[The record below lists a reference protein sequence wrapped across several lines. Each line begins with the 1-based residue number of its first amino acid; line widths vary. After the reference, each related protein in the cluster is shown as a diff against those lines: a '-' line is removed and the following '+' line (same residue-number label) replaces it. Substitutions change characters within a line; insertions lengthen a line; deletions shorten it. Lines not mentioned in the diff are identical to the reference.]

1 MFRCGVE
8 RALERRAHGQ
18 HNTRAGLALPQPKMR
33 AVIGRPRQPQQIALP
48 LPGPQRE
55 QQWQMQMRRRGF
67 EKRGLVV
74 GGPNLVGAVAAI
86 EPPAARASS
95 GDRGS
100 FWQEPTASAI
110 RLDERDRMRKNSMS
124 HKLAVTL
131 VAACL
136 FVPPLAL
143 AAGPGGGTG
152 AVGGGGASGG
162 GAAAGGGA
170 AGGGAATGGGG
181 ARRGRR
187 DWRWW
192 TRTHRR

>member
-100 FWQEPTASAI
+100 FW
-110 RLDERDRMRKNSMS
+110 
-124 HKLAVTL
+124 
-131 VAACL
+131 
-136 FVPPLAL
+136 
-143 AAGPGGGTG
+143 
-152 AVGGGGASGG
+152 
-162 GAAAGGGA
+162 
-170 AGGGAATGGGG
+170 
-181 ARRGRR
+181 RRNQLHPRSV
-187 DWRWW
+187 WMKEIE
-192 TRTHRR
+192 